1 MGSHDT
7 ITAEVM
13 ANVERVVSLAREGEG
28 SAEALAEL
36 VEETNELIGT
46 VKGQGSVKVKKELQ
60 GALLDAVKIPAQT
73 RKEPEA
79 DTPAATDVVRAQTQ
93 DVSEI
98 PDYGPL
104 LSLGIQRVKEAAVD
118 SWEKGRGVGEVQLS
132 LRLNTLDK
140 DLDPDLGGRTHV
152 SKTGSSNLYGAVVA
166 GLPDE
171 GEDEDADAVRAKV
184 KSIQSDA
191 SLALRSLVPEYVRGL
206 DIVPNPEDEEA
217 TAKFE
222 VERARFHNA
231 AAMFADEK
239 YNDKPF
245 SEKVFDYYEALGKP
259 LPRLTRA
266 EKARND
272 RAVKAR
278 RKAELEAAVE
288 AGDITAE
295 EAEASLNP
303 QPEPAE
309 IRKRAAKKART
320 TLMDLVEDAK
330 SIEDPKAK
338 EKRLKE
344 LAAILTD
351 VRREIRNNM
360 PKDAE
365 DADTDDQ
372 E

>member
-7 ITAEVM
+7 ITAEVT
-13 ANVERVVSLAREGEG
+13 AKVERVRALAGEGEG

-36 VEETNELIGT
+36 VKETTELINT
-46 VKGQGSVKVKKELQ
+46 VKGGGSVKVKKALQ
-60 GALLDAVKIPAQT
+60 ESLLEAVKIPAQT
-73 RKEPEA
+73 REEPEA
-79 DTPAATDVVRAQTQ
+79 DADAPVTTAVVRAQTQ

-118 SWEKGRGVGEVQLS
+118 SWEKGRGVGEVLLS

-140 DLDPDLGGRTHV
+140 DLDPDLPGRTNPYR
-152 SKTGSSNLYGAVVA
+152 TGASNLYNAVVA
-166 GLPDE
+166 GLPEE

-184 KSIQSDA
+184 NSIQNDA

-222 VERARFHNA
+222 AERARFQNA
-231 AAMFADEK
+231 AEMFSAEK
-239 YNDKPF
+239 YDDKKF

-266 EKARND
+266 EKARQV
-272 RAVKAR
+272 RAEKAR
-278 RKAELEAAVE
+278 RRAELDAAVA

-309 IRKRAAKKART
+309 IRKKAAKKART
-320 TLMDLVEDAK
+320 TLMGLVEDAK
-330 SIEDPKAK
+330 TIEDTKAR
-338 EKRLKE
+338 EKRLRE

-351 VRREIRNNM
+351 VRREIRNNL
-360 PKDAE
+360 PKGTD
-365 DADTDDQ
+365 DADDK